1 MSELE
6 IIIEGLSDKVRK
18 LGDRQRILVA
28 ENERLRSANEQLEV
42 EISTQKKANHI
53 LDEQNKVAKIAKSV
67 SPDTEGRKEERKKLN
82 ELVREIDKCIALL
95 NNW

>member
-6 IIIEGLSDKVRK
+6 IIIEGSSDKVRK

-95 NNW
+95 NN

>member
-6 IIIEGLSDKVRK
+6 TIIEGLSDKVRK

-28 ENERLRSANEQLEV
+28 ENERLKSANEQLEV
-42 EISTQKKANHI
+42 DISTQKKANHI
-53 LDEQNKVAKIAKSV
+53 LDEQNKVAKIARSV
-67 SPDTEGRKEERKKLN
+67 SLDTEDRKEERKKLN

-95 NNW
+95 NN

>member
-67 SPDTEGRKEERKKLN
+67 SPDTEGRKRSVKSSMN
-82 ELVREIDKCIALL
+82 
-95 NNW
+95 

>member
-95 NNW
+95 NN

>member
-1 MSELE
+1 MSELK

-95 NNW
+95 NN

>member
-6 IIIEGLSDKVRK
+6 IIIQGLSDKVRK
-18 LGDRQRILVA
+18 LGERQRILVA
-28 ENERLRSANEQLEV
+28 ENERLKSSNQQLEV

-53 LDEQNKVAKIAKSV
+53 LDEQNKVAKIARSV
-67 SPDTEGRKEERKKLN
+67 SPDTEDRKEERKKLN

-95 NNW
+95 NN

>member
-6 IIIEGLSDKVRK
+6 IIIEGLFDKVRK

-95 NNW
+95 NN